1 MFKRSIA
8 ERIKL
13 KKRNLD
19 EIKQK
24 EQNINNDLFRE
35 YFKYQSPKDMY
46 KKLIETENTEIN
58 QIKLDFIKKT
68 LNRLQKI
75 VDYVPK
81 DKTYKTEEN
90 KKIISIAERI
100 LEFNQLNQSGQCLKI
115 LTASQMLSRLPVSL
129 AQLKAGNNS
138 EKIKNE
144 IRQLLYSLYRL
155 KKLTKQIHKS
165 LIDII

>member
-13 KKRNLD
+13 KKGNLD

-46 KKLIETENTEIN
+46 KKLIETENAEIN

-81 DKTYKTEEN
+81 DKTYKIEEN
-90 KKIISIAERI
+90 KKIISIVERI
-100 LEFNQLNQSGQCLKI
+100 LEFNKLN
-115 LTASQMLSRLPVSL
+115 
-129 AQLKAGNNS
+129 
-138 EKIKNE
+138 
-144 IRQLLYSLYRL
+144 
-155 KKLTKQIHKS
+155 
-165 LIDII
+165 

>member
-1 MFKRSIA
+1 MFKRSIT

-81 DKTYKTEEN
+81 DKTYKIEEN
-90 KKIISIAERI
+90 KKIISIVEHI
-100 LEFNQLNQSGQCLKI
+100 HEFNKLNQSGQGLKI
-115 LTASQMLSRLPVSL
+115 LTPSEMLSRLPISL
-129 AQLKAGNNS
+129 VQLKAGNIS
-138 EKIKNE
+138 EK
-144 IRQLLYSLYRL
+144 L
-155 KKLTKQIHKS
+155 KK
-165 LIDII
+165 